1 MRFQLNST
9 EPAMA
14 QLLNAAR
21 QAAVVVLR
29 RRNFYGLTFEERREL
44 VERVQLAA
52 TEHFLEY
59 KVRRHGYVR
68 VTKEG
73 QSLTFFDNVLS
84 SAWSC
89 NKHVADRLI
98 HEIDERIKG
107 GMRDAYDFVVN
118 KEKLP
123 LYVADYNERS
133 KTRRKKPMSELY
145 RVADRAKRVRE
156 EFEDYTDE
164 CRELGVTAL
173 DWEDWMA
180 STGYGEDSE
189 LVYALLS
196 PEEKKDVDRAE
207 KEAMLAGKYAHL
219 TPSQR
224 HTLEYQREYKRKKRA
239 ERNAHLDTMSKEL
252 EVTLGSPPPGYRWV
266 ERNGIAGIQKIK

>member
-21 QAAVVVLR
+21 QAAAVVLR
-29 RRNFYGLTFEERREL
+29 RHNFYGLTFEERREL

-59 KVRRHGYVR
+59 KVRRHGYAR
-68 VTKEG
+68 TTTDG
-73 QSLTFFDNVLS
+73 RPLTFFDNVLS

-89 NKHVADRLI
+89 NKHVADRFI

-107 GMRDAYDFVVN
+107 NMRDAYDFVVN

-123 LYVADYNERS
+123 LYVADYDERS
-133 KTRRKKPMSELY
+133 KTRRRKPMSELT
-145 RVADRAKRVRE
+145 RVADRARRVRE

-173 DWEDWMA
+173 DWKNWMA
-180 STGYGEDSE
+180 STGYSEDSE
-189 LVYALLS
+189 LVYALLT
-196 PEEKKDVDRAE
+196 PEEKKEVDKAE
-207 KEAMLAGKYAHL
+207 REAVLAGRYASL

-224 HTLEYQREYKRKKRA
+224 HYLEYQREYKRKKRA
-239 ERNAHLDTMSKEL
+239 ERAAHLDTMSKGL
-252 EVTLGSPPPGYRWV
+252 EAVLGSPPQGYRWV